1 MRDFYFPKGGL
12 SMKPLNIPVGISD
25 FSEIRKNG
33 YYYVDK
39 SFLIRELLKLQK
51 NWRLFFP
58 AAIFYSMWTII

>member
-1 MRDFYFPKGGL
+1 
-12 SMKPLNIPVGISD
+12 MKPLNIPVGISD